1 MGNASGQAVTTS
13 EQKSTTN
20 VLPVNGQVPQVDKPV
35 LRVVKRVQRVTGQI
49 ALVLRVTKRVL
60 R

>member
-1 MGNASGQAVTTS
+1 MGTASGQAVTTS

-20 VLPVNGQVPQVDKPV
+20 VVPVNGQVDKPA